1 MKYLDLTFPS
11 PEENLAC
18 DEALLDQCEVLG
30 GPGVLRF
37 WESQRYFVVV
47 GYSNRNA
54 AEVNLEACQL
64 QGIPV
69 LRRCT
74 GGGTV
79 LQGPGCL
86 NYALVLP
93 IVLAPDLAT
102 VTGTNT
108 FVMRKQRDALVS
120 LLGTEVCVQG
130 HTDLALGSVKFSGNA
145 QRRKRNY
152 LLFHGTF
159 LVDLDLA
166 RVGELLRFPSRVPE
180 YRRERSHGQFL
191 ANIPVTGDS
200 IQAALRSAWNALDVL
215 ESPPLENVR
224 ELVGTRYARDSWNV
238 RS

>member
-18 DEALLDQCEVLG
+18 DEALIDQCEVLG

-54 AEVNLEACQL
+54 SEVNLEACRL
-64 QGIPV
+64 EGIPV

-108 FVMRKQRDALVS
+108 FVMLKQRDALAS
-120 LLGTEVCVQG
+120 LLGSAVCVQG
-130 HTDLALGSVKFSGNA
+130 HTDLALGPVKFSGNA
-145 QRRKRNY
+145 QRRKRSY

-159 LVDLDLA
+159 LINLDLSL
-166 RVGELLRFPSRVPE
+166 VGRLLRFPSRAPE

-191 ANIPVTGDS
+191 SNIPLSVDS
-200 IQAALRSAWNALDVL
+200 IQAALRSAWNAADVL

-224 ELVGTRYARDSWNV
+224 ELVETRYARDSWNV